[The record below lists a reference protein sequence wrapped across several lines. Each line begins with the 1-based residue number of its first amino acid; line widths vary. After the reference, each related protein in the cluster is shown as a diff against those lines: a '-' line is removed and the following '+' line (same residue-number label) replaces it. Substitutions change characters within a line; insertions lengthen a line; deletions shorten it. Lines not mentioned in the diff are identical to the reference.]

1 LSSRKGSHIEAD
13 LEVGF
18 THKLHEKTKQAVK
31 RNERPKDRRA
41 MEVLSVKPSED
52 QKKHE
57 SLDQRLVNLGWM
69 AGRTP
74 TFRKNHGPGYIRRTA
89 EQFTI
94 DEIADAPQPQTD
106 WRNRAA

>member
-13 LEVGF
+13 LGVGF
-18 THKLHEKTKQAVK
+18 THKLREKTKQAVK
-31 RNERPKDRRA
+31 RNERPKDRPA
-41 MEVLSVKPSED
+41 MEVLSVKPSQD

-57 SLDQRLVNLGWM
+57 SLEQRLVNLGWM

-74 TFRKNHGPGYIRRTA
+74 TFRKNHGPGYIRGTA
-89 EQFTI
+89 EQLTI